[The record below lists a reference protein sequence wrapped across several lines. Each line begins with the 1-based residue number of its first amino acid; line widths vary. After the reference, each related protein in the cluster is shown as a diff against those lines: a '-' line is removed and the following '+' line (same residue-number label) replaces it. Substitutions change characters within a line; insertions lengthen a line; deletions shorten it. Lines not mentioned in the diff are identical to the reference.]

1 MSVELDVEQWAE
13 EQFGDC
19 ELGDVRRT
27 RRAVRTAAL
36 FAADPSGSTPE
47 QTETWDDCKAAYRLF
62 DNEHVTFAGLA
73 GPHWAQTRARERGH
87 YLLIGDTTIVSFD
100 GHRQISGMGIITSGH
115 AQGFLLHSSLMVD
128 ARDGDV
134 IGLAGQTIRYRQRAP
149 KKEKSSARLQRAR
162 ESEIWGKVIADVG
175 APPNEEVR
183 FTHVCDRGADNF
195 EVYCHC
201 LLQGSDWVIRAK
213 NLKRK
218 VYVSGRR
225 LRLQDYLQELPS
237 AGTYELEVKANAN
250 QTARTAKVE
259 VRFGTVG
266 MPTPHQPG
274 RFTRECG
281 ITFLTTNVIEVKEI
295 DPPRGQTPLHWVL
308 YTSHAVT
315 CWDEA
320 WTVIGYYE
328 RRPLVEEFH
337 KALKTGCRIEARLY
351 ETAPRWENVTALLSI
366 VAVRLLQLKTIAI
379 KEPNRPATS
388 IVPQSWLRMMAAV
401 RGPKRAKIT
410 TARDFLRALA
420 SLGGHLGRK
429 HDGEPGWL
437 TLWRGFDKLQLL
449 LRGASAMRRSCG

>member
-1 MSVELDVEQWAE
+1 MPVELDVVKWAE
-13 EQFGDC
+13 QQFDDC

-73 GPHWAQTRARERGH
+73 GPHWAQTRARVSGH

-100 GHRQISGMGIITSGH
+100 GHRQISGMGIVTSGH
-115 AQGFLLHSSLMVD
+115 AQGFLLHSALMVD
-128 ARDGDV
+128 ARDGEV

-149 KKEKSSARLQRAR
+149 KKEKSSARLLRAR
-162 ESEIWGKVIADVG
+162 ESEIWGEVIADVG

-201 LLQGSDWVIRAK
+201 LLRGVDWVVRARD
-213 NLKRK
+213 LTRK
-218 VYVSGRR
+218 VRIDGQLVP
-225 LRLQDYLQELPS
+225 LRDHLPTLPS
-237 AGTYELEVKANAN
+237 AGTYELEVKANA
-250 QTARTAKVE
+250 QQVARTAIVE
-259 VRFGTVG
+259 VRYGMVG

-281 ITFLTTNVIEVKEI
+281 ISFLTTNLIEVKEI
-295 DPPRGQTPLHWVL
+295 DPPRGQKPLHWVL

-315 CWDEA
+315 CWQEA
-320 WTVIGYYE
+320 ETVIEYYE

-337 KALKTGCRIEARLY
+337 KALKTGCRIESRLY